1 MKQKIIAFQF
11 ERCLETNGHAQ
22 TLCKSFLKHSY
33 CIYIVTNLPERE
45 FANHICD
52 FALDTGIYHKNILF
66 RKTDSICN
74 PVEQLKLTL
83 FFSANEFEVRALNE
97 GAPRPMACHLPCARP
112 TI

>member
-1 MKQKIIAFQF
+1 MKQKTIAFQF

-22 TLCKSFLKHSY
+22 TLCKSFLKHGY
-33 CIYIVTNLPERE
+33 RIYIVTDLPERE
-45 FANHICD
+45 FTNHICD

-97 GAPRPMACHLPCARP
+97 GTPRPVACHLPYARP
-112 TI
+112 AI

>member
-1 MKQKIIAFQF
+1 MKNKTIAFHY

-22 TLCKSFLKHSY
+22 KLCKSFLKHGY
-33 CIYIVTNLPERE
+33 RIYIVTDLPGQE
-45 FANHICD
+45 FANRICD

-66 RKTDSICN
+66 KKTDLRCN

-97 GAPRPMACHLPCARP
+97 GAPRPVACHLPYVHP